1 MEGFGDF
8 PDDAANGADNLNFGD
23 GDDVFASSGA
33 DGAADPFGGS
43 GLQMNSQPD
52 GYGAAID

>member
-23 GDDVFASSGA
+23 GDDAFAGA
-33 DGAADPFGGS
+33 GAADPFGGS
-43 GLQMNSQPD
+43 GL
-52 GYGAAID
+52 